1 MNCLYVTRLILCF
14 FAQGMI
20 YGRGQYLL
28 MVDADG
34 ATKISDMERLENNLK
49 EVERDGMV
57 RSHTYTR
64 MHIFFTRSR

>member
-1 MNCLYVTRLILCF
+1 MLIVVLVLLL
-14 FAQGMI
+14 AQGMI

-64 MHIFFTRSR
+64 TYTHLCHSDTITN